1 MVNRMEEKRSRHCR
15 KGMRFGLNWRGPWI
29 KYRACSIGLKSGTHD
44 IFKWWRRYVSHYIFI
59 CVSLFGS
66 CFSLLLHER
75 DKYLLKERD
84 FILYGNQPCYNFHM
98 IYFPFFFSLLIFYIS
113 HKILYERIEKYLKKN
128 VWNS

>member
-1 MVNRMEEKRSRHCR
+1 M
-15 KGMRFGLNWRGPWI
+15 
-29 KYRACSIGLKSGTHD
+29 
-44 IFKWWRRYVSHYIFI
+44 SHYIFI

-113 HKILYERIEKYLKKN
+113 HKILYERIEKYLKKKCLKFIDIKIN
-128 VWNS
+128 KLVKIVLR